1 MKEFVS
7 DRRVTVAAS
16 ISMLL
21 LGWSIFVNPG
31 GSWPGMLSVAALATL
46 LVISTT
52 VLLMGRTREP
62 AASLAQVIQEV
73 EKEPAHRPSADW
85 KGKAIL

>member
-7 DRRVTVAAS
+7 DRRVTLAAC

-31 GSWPGMLSVAALATL
+31 GSLPGMLSIAALATL

-52 VLLMGRTREP
+52 VLLLARTRAP

>member
-1 MKEFVS
+1 MKDFVS

-52 VLLMGRTREP
+52 VLLLGRTREP

-73 EKEPAHRPSADW
+73 EKEPAHKPSADW
-85 KGKAIL
+85 KGKAIQ

>member
-52 VLLMGRTREP
+52 VLLLARTRAP

-85 KGKAIL
+85 KGKAIQ

>member
-31 GSWPGMLSVAALATL
+31 GSWPGMLSIAALATL

-52 VLLMGRTREP
+52 VLLLGRTRAP
-62 AASLAQVIQEV
+62 AASLAQVIQDV

>member
-1 MKEFVS
+1 MREFVS
-7 DRRVTVAAS
+7 DRRVTLAAC

-52 VLLMGRTREP
+52 VLLLGRTRAP
-62 AASLAQVIQEV
+62 AASLAQVIQDV

>member
-1 MKEFVS
+1 
-7 DRRVTVAAS
+7 
-16 ISMLL
+16 
-21 LGWSIFVNPG
+21 
-31 GSWPGMLSVAALATL
+31 MLSIAALATL

-52 VLLMGRTREP
+52 VLLLGRTRAP

-73 EKEPAHRPSADW
+73 EKEPAHKPSADW

>member
-1 MKEFVS
+1 MKDFVS

-31 GSWPGMLSVAALATL
+31 GSWPGMLSIAALATL

-52 VLLMGRTREP
+52 VLLLGRTREP

-73 EKEPAHRPSADW
+73 EKEPAHKPSADW

>member
-7 DRRVTVAAS
+7 DRRITVAAS

-31 GSWPGMLSVAALATL
+31 GSWPGMLSIAALATL

-52 VLLMGRTREP
+52 VLLLARTREP

>member
-46 LVISTT
+46 LVISTG
-52 VLLMGRTREP
+52 VLLLGRTRAP
-62 AASLAQVIQEV
+62 AASLAQVIQDV
-73 EKEPAHRPSADW
+73 EKEPAHKPSADW

>member
-1 MKEFVS
+1 MKDFVS
-7 DRRVTVAAS
+7 DRRVTLAAC

-31 GSWPGMLSVAALATL
+31 GSLPGMLSIAALATL

-52 VLLMGRTREP
+52 VLLLARTREP
-62 AASLAQVIQEV
+62 AASLAQVIHAV
-73 EKEPAHRPSADW
+73 DKEPAHRPSADW

>member
-1 MKEFVS
+1 
-7 DRRVTVAAS
+7 
-16 ISMLL
+16 
-21 LGWSIFVNPG
+21 
-31 GSWPGMLSVAALATL
+31 MLSVAALATL

-52 VLLMGRTREP
+52 VLLLGRTREP

-73 EKEPAHRPSADW
+73 EKEPAHTPSADW

>member
-1 MKEFVS
+1 MKDFVS

-31 GSWPGMLSVAALATL
+31 GSWPGMLSIAALATL

-52 VLLMGRTREP
+52 VLLLGRTREP
-62 AASLAQVIQEV
+62 AASLAQVIQQV
-73 EKEPAHRPSADW
+73 EKEPAHKPSADW

>member
-7 DRRVTVAAS
+7 DRRVTLAAC

-31 GSWPGMLSVAALATL
+31 GSWPGMLSIAALATL

-52 VLLMGRTREP
+52 VLLLARTRAP

-73 EKEPAHRPSADW
+73 EKEPAHKPSADW

>member
-52 VLLMGRTREP
+52 VLLLGRTREP

-73 EKEPAHRPSADW
+73 EKEPAHTPSADW

>member
-1 MKEFVS
+1 MKDFVS
-7 DRRVTVAAS
+7 DRRVTLAAC

-31 GSWPGMLSVAALATL
+31 GSLPGMLSIAALATL

-52 VLLMGRTREP
+52 VLLLARTREN
-62 AASLAQVIQEV
+62 AASLAQVIQDV
-73 EKEPAHRPSADW
+73 DKEPAHRPSADW

>member
-52 VLLMGRTREP
+52 VLLLGRTREP

>member
-1 MKEFVS
+1 
-7 DRRVTVAAS
+7 
-16 ISMLL
+16 MLL

-31 GSWPGMLSVAALATL
+31 GSWPGMLSIAALATL

-52 VLLMGRTREP
+52 VLLLGRTRAP

-73 EKEPAHRPSADW
+73 EKEPAHKPSADW
-85 KGKAIL
+85 KGKAIQ

>member
-31 GSWPGMLSVAALATL
+31 GSWPGMLSIAALATL
-46 LVISTT
+46 LVISTS
-52 VLLMGRTREP
+52 VLLLGRTRAP
-62 AASLAQVIQEV
+62 AASLAQVIQDV
-73 EKEPAHRPSADW
+73 EKEPAHKPSADW

>member
-31 GSWPGMLSVAALATL
+31 GSWPGMLSIAALATL

-52 VLLMGRTREP
+52 VLLLGRTRAP
-62 AASLAQVIQEV
+62 AASLAQVIQDV
-73 EKEPAHRPSADW
+73 EKEPAHKLSADW
-85 KGKAIL
+85 KGKAIQ

>member
-7 DRRVTVAAS
+7 DRRVTLLAC

-46 LVISTT
+46 LVISTG
-52 VLLMGRTREP
+52 VLLLGRTRAP
-62 AASLAQVIQEV
+62 AASLAQVIQDV

>member
-1 MKEFVS
+1 MKDFVS

-31 GSWPGMLSVAALATL
+31 GSWPGMLSVAALAAL

-52 VLLMGRTREP
+52 VLLLGRTRAP

-73 EKEPAHRPSADW
+73 EKEPAHKPSADW
-85 KGKAIL
+85 KGKAIQ

>member
-52 VLLMGRTREP
+52 VLLLGRTREP

-73 EKEPAHRPSADW
+73 EKEPAHKPSADW

>member
-7 DRRVTVAAS
+7 DRRITVAAS

-31 GSWPGMLSVAALATL
+31 GSWPGMLSIAALTTL
-46 LVISTT
+46 FVISTT
-52 VLLMGRTREP
+52 VLLLARTREP
-62 AASLAQVIQEV
+62 AASLAQVIQNV

>member
-1 MKEFVS
+1 MRELVS
-7 DRRVTVAAS
+7 DRRITVAAS

-21 LGWSIFVNPG
+21 LGWSVFVNPG
-31 GSWPGMLSVAALATL
+31 TSWPGMLSIAALVTL

-52 VLLMGRTREP
+52 VLLLGLRAP
-62 AASLAQVIQEV
+62 AVSLAQVIQDV
-73 EKEPAHRPSADW
+73 DKEPMAAPSADW

>member
-7 DRRVTVAAS
+7 DRRVTVAAC

-52 VLLMGRTREP
+52 VLLLGRTRAP

-73 EKEPAHRPSADW
+73 EKEPAHMPSADW

>member
-1 MKEFVS
+1 MKELVS
-7 DRRVTVAAS
+7 DRRITVAVC

-31 GSWPGMLSVAALATL
+31 GSWPGMLSIAALATL

-52 VLLMGRTREP
+52 VLLLARTREN
-62 AASLAQVIQEV
+62 AASLAQVIQDV
-73 EKEPAHRPSADW
+73 DKEPAHRPSADW

>member
-31 GSWPGMLSVAALATL
+31 GSWPGMLSIAALATL

-52 VLLMGRTREP
+52 VLLLGRMRAP
-62 AASLAQVIQEV
+62 AASLAQVIQDV
-73 EKEPAHRPSADW
+73 EKEPAHKPSADW
-85 KGKAIL
+85 KGKAIQ

>member
-1 MKEFVS
+1 MKEFVL
-7 DRRVTVAAS
+7 DRRVTVAAC

-31 GSWPGMLSVAALATL
+31 GSWPGMLSIAALATL

-52 VLLMGRTREP
+52 VLLLARTREP
-62 AASLAQVIQEV
+62 AASLAQVIQDV
-73 EKEPAHRPSADW
+73 EKEPMAKPSADW

>member
-1 MKEFVS
+1 MKDFVS

-31 GSWPGMLSVAALATL
+31 GSWPGMLSIAALATL

-52 VLLMGRTREP
+52 VLLLGRLRAP
-62 AASLAQVIQEV
+62 AASLAQVIQDV
-73 EKEPAHRPSADW
+73 DKEPMTKPSADW

>member
-1 MKEFVS
+1 
-7 DRRVTVAAS
+7 
-16 ISMLL
+16 MLL

-31 GSWPGMLSVAALATL
+31 GSWPGMLSIAALATL

-52 VLLMGRTREP
+52 VLLLGRTRAP
-62 AASLAQVIQEV
+62 AASLAQVIQDV

>member
-7 DRRVTVAAS
+7 DRRVTVAAC

-31 GSWPGMLSVAALATL
+31 GSWPGMLSIAALATL

-52 VLLMGRTREP
+52 VLLLGRMRAP
-62 AASLAQVIQEV
+62 AASLAQVIQDV
-73 EKEPAHRPSADW
+73 EKEPAHKPSADW
-85 KGKAIL
+85 KGKAIQ